1 MVMASVTPV
10 MAGTSDLFKSDTA
23 PASPVSPTSAHGEE
37 TPAESALANDSVQL
51 SLQALQLLETSRLL
65 ESAGSA
71 AKAFNAASGM
81 LDTQESRLAGP
92 ITLAAQPELAAA
104 LEQAYGLSSGQIRP
118 PFVRARR
125 PVAAR
130 PKGKNPREK
139 GR

>member
-71 AKAFNAASGM
+71 AKAFNAA
-81 LDTQESRLAGP
+81 QE
-92 ITLAAQPELAAA
+92 E
-104 LEQAYGLSSGQIRP
+104 
-118 PFVRARR
+118 
-125 PVAAR
+125 
-130 PKGKNPREK
+130 
-139 GR
+139 